1 MALSLPPPSSAAS
14 AAITNHL
21 FPLIGADFF
30 HSLSRAPTFPRF
42 LSLSDRESDI
52 EESWGHAHRERLRER
67 PTDIQ
72 RNPPISIFIRFI
84 YVLRSS
90 SHFPIY
96 RTTEERSRSSR
107 AFRSIVLLGASL
119 IYSNESNNERTT
131 ERTLSGPDTTMP
143 IYIRP
148 VPPLAHHSS
157 SMYFSLSHPSIRTL
171 SISRNERPHR

>member
-1 MALSLPPPSSAAS
+1 MDRGSLTLPPPSSAAS

-52 EESWGHAHRERLRER
+52 EESWGHAHRER

-119 IYSNESNNERTT
+119 IYSNESNNDRPNERANV
-131 ERTLSGPDTTMP
+131 
-143 IYIRP
+143 IRP
-148 VPPLAHHSS
+148 RYDDANLYTTSASSRTPLFF
-157 SMYFSLSHPSIRTL
+157 YVLQPEPSIHTY
-171 SISRNERPHR
+171 IIDFP